1 MTGSPRLLLSRQAPF
16 WAEACIALSAWPLAP
31 AWNCLAAVHYVMS
44 TLVHC
49 CNCVLD
55 FAFCLILHFTFCL
68 TTDQATRNCL
78 LGLQLS
84 IMLCLRPPR
93 SPGLEI
99 WILDLPKQAHDHE
112 IVLLATWNWPS
123 CYVYPIVVTPSSLG
137 RACNVHVNVCPGHL
151 GEPAFV
157 RLSFQETRR
166 LFVKLRSTGLG
177 KTSVEKISSLS
188 GIARKKGSY
197 PSLNLWSFFTK

>member
-31 AWNCLAAVHYVMS
+31 ASNCLAAVHYVMS

-49 CNCVLD
+49 CNSASFLD
-55 FAFCLILHFTFCL
+55 FAFFHFAWQL
-68 TTDQATRNCL
+68 T
-78 LGLQLS
+78 
-84 IMLCLRPPR
+84 RPPEIVFLVCSCPLCYVYALLAR
-93 SPGLEI
+93 QGLKFGF
-99 WILDLPKQAHDHE
+99 WICPSRLPE

-177 KTSVEKISSLS
+177 KTSVEKISFGPFS
-188 GIARKKGSY
+188 
-197 PSLNLWSFFTK
+197 PSNCP